1 MLALVYPVFAKFL
14 YPLMGKD
21 HVLWRTILSRQI
33 SSAVS
38 GLSVTAL
45 KPRLVS
51 SMSLHLA
58 HRSKGLNRLLGY
70 FEVIEN
76 GFQAEKRYPDNTE
89 IDNR

>member
-1 MLALVYPVFAKFL
+1 MFATFL

-21 HVLWRTILSRQI
+21 HVLWRAILSRQI

-38 GLSVTAL
+38 GLSVPAL
-45 KPRLVS
+45 EPKLVS
-51 SMSLHLA
+51 SMPLRLA
-58 HRSKGLNRLLGY
+58 HRSKGLNRLLGC

-89 IDNR
+89 IYTR